1 MFFSMILPRNVSE
14 IAKLK
19 VHVSEAFKPELL
31 FQGAVSLWYGILKRS
46 NLLIIRVGLV
56 YPFRGPCLRGS
67 SGSRKWVCGDRRAS
81 GLGPWTTVEGRRL
94 V

>member
-1 MFFSMILPRNVSE
+1 MCFSKILPRNVSE

-19 VHVSEAFKPELL
+19 VHILEAFKPELFFL
-31 FQGAVSLWYGILKRS
+31 GAVSLWYRILKRS
-46 NLLIIRVGLV
+46 NLLIIRLGLV
-56 YPFRGPCLRGS
+56 CPCRGPCLPAS
-67 SGSRKWVCGDRRAS
+67 SGTRKWVCGDRRES